1 MEHGMIAQLRGR
13 LLSAHPTCVVEVGGV
28 GFEVMVPEKDRE
40 SLSPDDSDVLF
51 HTYLYVREDRLTLFG
66 FLHQQDRELFMKL
79 IDVTGIGPKLALGMI
94 ALHPAGRIVS
104 AIKGGDNAFL
114 RSLPGLGKKT
124 AERVVIELADKLDDI
139 EAAGEA
145 VQAPSAIKDEVIL
158 ALTSLGMSRRSA
170 ELALEKLSWR
180 PDDDSISV
188 EEVVK
193 EALKYA
199 GNI

>member
-1 MEHGMIAQLRGR
+1 MIAQLRGR
-13 LLSAHPTCVVEVGGV
+13 LLSAHPACIVEVGGV
-28 GFEVMVPEKDRE
+28 GFEVMIPDKDRE
-40 SLSPDDSDVLF
+40 SLSPDDADVLF

-66 FLHQQDRELFMKL
+66 FLHQQDRALFMKL

-94 ALHPAGRIVS
+94 AMHPAGRIVA
-104 AIKGGDNAFL
+104 AIKGGDNVFL
-114 RSLPGLGKKT
+114 KSLPGLGKKT
-124 AERVVIELADKLDDI
+124 AERLVIELADKLDDI
-139 EAAGEA
+139 EAVGET
-145 VQAPSAIKDEVIL
+145 VQAPSQIKDEVIL

-170 ELALEKLSWR
+170 EMALEKLSWR

-199 GNI
+199 GNV